1 MKTEIK
7 SLFELNTAVLLFGLS
22 GVLGKII
29 NLSPVF
35 IVLGRVFFASIFL
48 YLIIKIRKKGL
59 KTEKTIDLLGMLS
72 LGFLLAFHWFTFF
85 ASIKISSVSIALIT
99 FSTFPVFVVFIE
111 PLIFDMEVEYFNIV
125 LAIITLTGIIIIA
138 GYKQPE
144 ASVFYGSVYGVLS
157 GLSFAFLSVFNKLYV
172 KKYSSYT
179 IAFYQ
184 DIMAT
189 VILLPLFVIVKPFVS
204 LSDLSLLFIIGVFC
218 TGIAHTIFINS
229 MKTIKAQVA
238 GIISCLEPVY
248 GIIISV
254 IFLKERFDIKFII
267 GGILI
272 IGAAI
277 TAVLKN
283 MKYKQ
288 K

>member
-204 LSDLSLLFIIGVFC
+204 ISDLSLLFIIGVFC

-283 MKYKQ
+283 MKHKQ

>member
-204 LSDLSLLFIIGVFC
+204 ISDLSLLFIIGVFC